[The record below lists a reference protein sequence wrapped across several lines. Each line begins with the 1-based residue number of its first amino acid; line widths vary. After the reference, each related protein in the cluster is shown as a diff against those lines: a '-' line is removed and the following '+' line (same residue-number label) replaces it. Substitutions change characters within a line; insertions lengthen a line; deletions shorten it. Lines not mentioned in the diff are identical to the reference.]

1 MFVYSDHNDQFSLH
15 IFLYEVFI
23 YSYMKNNCVINF
35 LFHIYIFMSVNLK
48 DEKDI
53 EDVDSLK
60 PSSMEV
66 EEVQFE
72 GKGT

>member
-1 MFVYSDHNDQFSLH
+1 
-15 IFLYEVFI
+15 
-23 YSYMKNNCVINF
+23 
-35 LFHIYIFMSVNLK
+35 MSINLK